1 MRKIAPVLCALFILA
16 SAGDDVGL
24 VIIREIQPVSGTDWL
39 ILETD
44 DIAASAAT
52 SLGELLAD
60 IPGVWVN
67 DSGTP
72 GGLVT
77 ASIRGSAADQV
88 LVLVDGIP
96 LNQAAN
102 GVADLSAIPLSE
114 LERIEIR
121 RGVAGSHYGGG
132 AVGGVVN
139 LVTRAA
145 VESNGE
151 LSVGLGSAGERR
163 YSLALGS
170 GFGRELTLSARGWIG
185 LHDGWRDNSA
195 VEEKGLSASATLDL
209 RGHTLRVGYTL
220 SAKDQG
226 LPGPRPA
233 EGEIPEFGS
242 DDATSLYDS
251 QSDDSQGVT
260 LNYHGRVGG
269 VTLHADLG
277 WRDSGLDYL
286 SRYRSYYVTEDAY
299 DYRTTD
305 YYGSAWG
312 RFSPFEPVELEIG
325 ADYRSSRLEAKAD
338 STVWSADPFYPDDPG
353 VTTTTRWHP
362 EVDDLGGWLEA
373 RAGLGLISADAAV
386 RADYHGAFGTRLT
399 GDAGLDADLEEL
411 RLRVSAGTAFRP
423 PTLNDL
429 YWPTGGNPDLR
440 PEEAWEVRGGFD
452 WEPDDA
458 PAIYG
463 NIFYRETTDLISWQ
477 PDETGLWWT
486 PQNVDSQTV
495 MGADVEVVLGPV
507 SAFYTFT
514 DATQHCAEVVYS
526 DWMTGET
533 RTATVERRAAFLP
546 RHQLSLSYDAGV
558 VKLTARWTGD
568 RTAYYPDYSDAPRV
582 TMTEKVIP
590 AVWSFD
596 ARAEYELTHGFRF
609 FAALENL
616 TDADA
621 PTAFGNTADDRDY
634 PRAPR
639 RFTLGAEML
648 F

>member
-16 SAGDDVGL
+16 PAAADEDL
-24 VIIREIQPVSGTDWL
+24 VIIREIQPVTGTEWF
-39 ILETD
+39 ILDTD
-44 DIAASAAT
+44 DIAASGAT
-52 SLGELLAD
+52 GLGELLAD

-72 GGLVT
+72 GGVVT

-88 LVLVDGIP
+88 LVLLDGIP

-102 GVADLSAIPLSE
+102 GVADLSGIPLSE
-114 LERIEIR
+114 LERVEIR
-121 RGVAGSHYGGG
+121 RGAAGSHYGGG

-139 LVTRAA
+139 LVTRAGTKG
-145 VESNGE
+145 NGG
-151 LSVGLGSAGERR
+151 LTVGLGSAGEQR
-163 YSLALGS
+163 YSLALG
-170 GFGRELTLSARGWIG
+170 GDLGRELTISARGWLG
-185 LHDGWRDNSA
+185 LHDGWRDNST
-195 VEEKGLSASATLDL
+195 VEEKGLFASATLDL
-209 RGHTLRVGYTL
+209 RGHTIRAAYTL

-226 LPGPRPA
+226 LPGPLPP
-233 EGEIPEFGS
+233 EGEVPEFGS
-242 DDATSLYDS
+242 RDATSLYDS
-251 QSDDSQGVT
+251 QTDDAQGVT
-260 LNYHGRVGG
+260 LNYHGRIGE

-277 WRDSGLDYL
+277 WRDSGLDYF
-286 SRYRSYYVTEDAY
+286 SRYRSYYVTEDDYA
-299 DYRTTD
+299 YRTTD

-312 RFSPFEPVELEIG
+312 RFSIFEPVEFEVG
-325 ADYRSSRLEAKAD
+325 ADYRTSRLAARVD
-338 STVWSADPFYPDDPG
+338 STVWNSNPFDPEDPG
-353 VTTTTRWHP
+353 VTTVTEWNP
-362 EVDDLGGWLEA
+362 EVDDVGGWLEA
-373 RAGLGLISADAAV
+373 RAELGLISADAGV
-386 RADYHGAFGTRLT
+386 RADYHGAFGTRVT
-399 GDAGLDADLEEL
+399 GDAGLDADLDEL

-440 PEEAWEVRGGFD
+440 PEEAWEARGGFD
-452 WEPDDA
+452 WESSDA
-458 PAIYG
+458 PALYG
-463 NIFYRETTDLISWQ
+463 NLFYRETSDLISWQ
-477 PDETGLWWT
+477 PDATGLWWT

-495 MGADVEVVLGPV
+495 MGGDVEVVFGPV

-514 DATQHCAEVVYS
+514 DATQRCSEVVYS
-526 DWMTGET
+526 DWMSGET
-533 RTATVERRAAFLP
+533 RTAVVERRAAFIP
-546 RHQLSLSYDAGV
+546 RHQLTLAYDAGV

-621 PTAFGNTADDRDY
+621 PAAFGNTVDDRDY